1 MMILMR
7 SKVRWFH
14 GAVMICALSTMAAQA
29 TVFTWSGTGSNE
41 VNNPANWGGTGPAN
55 AADVVTENPDWQL
68 PDVLAGGASYN
79 VNLTAGTGAWFVGGD
94 SLGGIT
100 FLGGGSPTTPY
111 TITGGDASAVLNI
124 AGSIDYLTTTNRGI
138 VLNNSTVKQTLDLDI
153 LNWQSTFDAKN
164 GDIEIKAGHTFT
176 SGGGTGGI
184 SSTSIR
190 NQHVTQFKGDKT
202 IYLNATVLANTSS
215 TSNRGSLVY
224 LGADTTPTAESLL
237 VLGDIGTGFQSK
249 VLITSAN
256 GGAVRAIHNNSLGFT
271 DTPGGFSALYGTEI
285 GLRSGFSNGSLELDG
300 GAGNLTIGEFFR
312 LGVRTVANGA
322 AHIRNVAG
330 NNTLTGGISLN
341 YLSDP
346 SGDSMF
352 FESTA
357 GKLTMTGSISNDRPS
372 TTSNMFLKGAGAI
385 DIGGALGIDSVSTTG
400 AILNVDKSGAGTATM
415 LAGTVVSYT
424 GTTAIHSGSFI
435 LNGTHTTAGAAAYT
449 VDATGTLGGSGTI
462 GSTISLAGK
471 IAPGDVGAVGTLT
484 VGGLSL
490 TGGILDFQLDATN
503 HTAGGAAN
511 DLIIDTGALDLT
523 AGATLNVAGIGGN
536 LTAGDYD
543 LIQFAGALTGSAA
556 NITPGTI
563 PLGAGLSASIIID
576 ADSVNLHIAVGVP
589 GDFNSDG
596 KVNASD
602 YVVWRKGIVVP
613 STPANYALWR
623 SNFGAGAGSGL
634 GANSA
639 VPEPTCI
646 ALVALGTLVTSL
658 RLWTTNRNTKN

>member
-1 MMILMR
+1 MKLMR
-7 SKVRWFH
+7 SRVRWFH
-14 GAVMICALSTMAAQA
+14 GAVMICALSTIAAQA
-29 TVFTWSGTGSNE
+29 TVFTWSGTASNE

-100 FLGGGSPTTPY
+100 FLGGGAPTTPY

-124 AGSIDYLTTTNRGI
+124 AGSIDYLTTTNRGF
-138 VLNNSTVKQTLDLDI
+138 VTNNSTVKQTLDLDI

-164 GDIEIKAGHTFT
+164 GDIEIEAGHTFT

-202 IYLNATVLANTSS
+202 IFLNATVLANTSS

-224 LGADTTPTAESLL
+224 LGADTTPTADSLL

-285 GLRSGFSNGSLELDG
+285 GLRGGFSNGSLELDG
-300 GAGNLTIGEFFR
+300 SAGNLTIGEFFR

-322 AHIRNVAG
+322 AHIRNIAG

-352 FESTA
+352 FESAA

-372 TTSNMFLKGAGAI
+372 TTSNMFLKGASAI
-385 DIGGALGIDSVSTTG
+385 DIGGGALGIDSVSTTG
-400 AILNVDKSGAGTATM
+400 AILNVDKSGGGTSTI

-424 GTTAIHSGSFI
+424 GTTAIHDGSYI
-435 LNGTHTTAGAAAYT
+435 LNGTHTTVGAAPYT
-449 VDATGTLGGSGTI
+449 VDGTGTLGGSGTTV
-462 GSTISLAGK
+462 STINLGGK
-471 IAPGDVGAVGTLT
+471 IAPGDVSTVGTLT
-484 VGGLSL
+484 VGGLNL
-490 TGGILDFQLDATN
+490 AGGILDFQLNATDK
-503 HTAGGAAN
+503 TAGSAVN
-511 DLIIDTGALDLT
+511 DLLIDTGALDLT
-523 AGATLNVAGIGGN
+523 GGATLNVAGIGGN

-543 LIQFAGALTGSAA
+543 LIQFAGALTGTAA
-556 NITPGTI
+556 NVSLGTI
-563 PLGAGLSASIIID
+563 SLGAGLSASILID
-576 ADSVNLHIAVGVP
+576 SDSVNLHIAAGVP

-613 STPANYALWR
+613 STLANYNTWR
-623 SNFGAGAGSGL
+623 ANFGVGTGSGL
-634 GANSA
+634 GALAA
-639 VPEPTCI
+639 VPEPTAI
-646 ALVALGTLVTSL
+646 VLAGFGLVSYAS
-658 RLWTTNRNTKN
+658 RPRRRM